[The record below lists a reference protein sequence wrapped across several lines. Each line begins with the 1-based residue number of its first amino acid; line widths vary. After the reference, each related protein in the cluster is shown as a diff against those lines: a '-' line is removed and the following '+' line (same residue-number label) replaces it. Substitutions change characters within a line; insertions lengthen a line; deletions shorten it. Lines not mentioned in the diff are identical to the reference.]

1 MTKEEWLEAENKMSG
16 PHGMVDMRIDGYD
29 VSLRVA
35 KSGKLK
41 YCIAVYVNGYI
52 KGEWLVKD
60 CEIRRKF
67 FRCGVKSAFSKKE
80 KDKIFKGMSKKQ
92 REKFEAENYDRLHY
106 KYYEPYFSSFK
117 TLKSHFIKNNTSIE
131 MVREGDSNA

>member
-1 MTKEEWLEAENKMSG
+1 MTKEEWLAAENEMSN
-16 PHGMVDMRIDGYD
+16 PLGMVDMKIDGYD
-29 VSLRVA
+29 VSLCIA

-41 YCIAVYVNGYI
+41 YCIAVYVNGCI
-52 KGEWLVKD
+52 KGEWVAKD

-67 FRCGVKSAFSKKE
+67 FHCGVKSAFSKKE

-106 KYYEPYFSSFK
+106 KYYEPYFNSFRA
-117 TLKSHFIKNNTSIE
+117 LKSHFIKNNTSIE
-131 MVREGDSNA
+131 LIRKGDPNA

>member
-1 MTKEEWLEAENKMSG
+1 MTKEEWAETEDKMSS
-16 PHGMVDMRIDGYD
+16 PFGMVDLKIDGYD
-29 VSLRVA
+29 VSLRIV
-35 KSGKLK
+35 KNGNLK

-52 KGEWLVKD
+52 KFDWATKD

-67 FRCGVKSAFSKKE
+67 YHCGTKSCLSKKE

-92 REKFEAENYDRLHY
+92 REKYEAENYEKMHY
-106 KYYEPYFSSFK
+106 KYFEPYFSSFR

-131 MVREGDSNA
+131 MVRKG